1 LKVEA
6 LAVERSLFKMEKVK
20 DTVCGMEVEKEE
32 ALKAPYK
39 AKTYYFCNDACKSKF
54 EENSKKYVK
63 NEDPEC
69 Y

>member
-1 LKVEA
+1 
-6 LAVERSLFKMEKVK
+6 MEKVK

-39 AKTYYFCNDACKSKF
+39 AKTYYFCNDACKSIF
-54 EENSKKYVK
+54 EENSKKYVI
-63 NEDPEC
+63 NEDPVC